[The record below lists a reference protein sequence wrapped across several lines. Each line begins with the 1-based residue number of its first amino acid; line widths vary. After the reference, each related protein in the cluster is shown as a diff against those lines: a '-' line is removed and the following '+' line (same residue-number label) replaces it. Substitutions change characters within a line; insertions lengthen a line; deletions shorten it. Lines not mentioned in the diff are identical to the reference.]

1 MSDKHPKFSRFAKVS
16 ENWRRKSFKRSGLSI
31 VDFRKRLYEAKSL
44 DSAFRIIDP
53 LIPSFHAVET
63 PFVVNE
69 NETLLTKVMAG
80 SNTLKDLTSFMIVI
94 SEFLVKKR
102 GVNVAYSIS
111 NNRWKSRS
119 NGSCSSSNA
128 VENLSSNFYQC
139 VLLKTGSLDC
149 CVASN
154 ARVINDL
161 LWEMKRIIEFGF
173 IPSNPDTISELCTT
187 LVNYVKLSSV
197 QNLRFAA
204 VKLFV
209 DIVRKSQIALDWMAC
224 SFFPK
229 SSNATPYFLDIMDC
243 RGCSEFLELVLTC
256 VVKWKSV
263 LDTSQVQKMMN
274 MISESVIKN
283 VSSMT
288 FEDLALSLQIIKELI
303 PMGGLSLYISR
314 EELSFFCHNSL
325 RWLKSPHKKL
335 RYASC
340 ELISGLCS
348 RDWQCLEVTEDN
360 FCHCFETVVSL
371 SMEQIEHRHTTHPDL
386 RVFLNCLGDMSQ
398 CSQFIVALD
407 SFLVALGEL
416 LVHILDIFPGSL
428 DFRYPKD
435 IVNTAFWTTGQFAS
449 SLEKAKIA
457 CKIDSSVTHTL
468 KKIYAMF
475 EKFDFSIDKNIPRII
490 GNLGMTLCQIHRA
503 NNLDL
508 ERNPIFLNL
517 CDLFAKHLEG
527 PSFDEK
533 SNLPITSNVIHILEN
548 LFLGFSDVIP
558 LEKSWY

>member
-1 MSDKHPKFSRFAKVS
+1 
-16 ENWRRKSFKRSGLSI
+16 
-31 VDFRKRLYEAKSL
+31 
-44 DSAFRIIDP
+44 
-53 LIPSFHAVET
+53 
-63 PFVVNE
+63 
-69 NETLLTKVMAG
+69 
-80 SNTLKDLTSFMIVI
+80 
-94 SEFLVKKR
+94 
-102 GVNVAYSIS
+102 
-111 NNRWKSRS
+111 
-119 NGSCSSSNA
+119 
-128 VENLSSNFYQC
+128 
-139 VLLKTGSLDC
+139 
-149 CVASN
+149 
-154 ARVINDL
+154 
-161 LWEMKRIIEFGF
+161 
-173 IPSNPDTISELCTT
+173 
-187 LVNYVKLSSV
+187 
-197 QNLRFAA
+197 
-204 VKLFV
+204 
-209 DIVRKSQIALDWMAC
+209 
-224 SFFPK
+224 
-229 SSNATPYFLDIMDC
+229 
-243 RGCSEFLELVLTC
+243 
-256 VVKWKSV
+256 
-263 LDTSQVQKMMN
+263 
-274 MISESVIKN
+274 
-283 VSSMT
+283 
-288 FEDLALSLQIIKELI
+288 
-303 PMGGLSLYISR
+303 MGGLSLYISR

-558 LEKSWY
+558 LEKKICFVNQLSKVLESSQYFKLKRLAAKTMGAIVSLAENEKIVDNVSMFSILLSQMCSKRKIMKCLSTQSLPSISMAFETEALTLAILLVQHSDHHAVLEMKRRFLGNENGEWNYRLDNILSTKNRDLFGELRDLFKKY